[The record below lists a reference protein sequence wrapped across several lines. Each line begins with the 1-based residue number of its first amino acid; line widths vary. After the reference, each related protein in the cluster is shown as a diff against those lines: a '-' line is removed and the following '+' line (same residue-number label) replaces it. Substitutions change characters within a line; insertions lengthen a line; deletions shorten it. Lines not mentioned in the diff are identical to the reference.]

1 MYQCYPQIDFSADAV
16 RRPIQ
21 CQGIARGPERMAEI
35 AASGAV
41 TPQINWW
48 DVVKGGL
55 GGVLGA
61 L

>member
-1 MYQCYPQIDFSADAV
+1 MNYSQIDFSAADAV

-21 CQGIARGPERMAEI
+21 CEGITRGPERMTEI
-35 AASGAV
+35 AASGVV
-41 TPQINWW
+41 TPQINWM
-48 DVVKGGL
+48 DVIKGGL